1 MKREE
6 LLRILEDRILL
17 LDGAY
22 GTEFFKR
29 GYGDCPGDML
39 NILHPEIVLILQE
52 EYVGAGAD
60 ILLTNTFNGNPVKL
74 ESLGILEHFEEINAK
89 GVEIARKASNGKAL
103 IFGDI
108 SSLGEFPEPMG
119 SIDFE
124 DAVDAYKRQAEI
136 LYKCGVDGFIVE
148 TMSDIKELKAA
159 VLGIRSIT
167 SELPLIAH
175 MTFEENS
182 ISVTGTSVKI
192 FATVF
197 EDLDVD
203 IIGMNCT
210 LGPDKILKPLKELCE
225 SSTKPVSVEP
235 NAGKPIYD
243 GNRLYY
249 KMDPESFA
257 VYAEDYIDQGVNIIG
272 GCCGTSPEHI
282 KVLRKMISNRRPMKR
297 KAEFE
302 QAFASRTVYKPIK
315 SFVIMGERINPAS
328 KKVFQKRIVDKDYTP
343 ILNLAREQEKE
354 GSTIIDINLGIEK
367 LLDESYFRQ
376 VIRELDRISSL
387 PLSLDIQM
395 SRYLEV
401 ALREYPGRALVNSAR
416 VIPGILERKIDL
428 LKRYGGMLVLLAM
441 GKEIPKTS
449 QGRVDKILE
458 GIEIL
463 ENNGISRDRVFADPL
478 VLPLGANNDPN
489 VTLETIKHLS
499 DRGIKTTLGLSNLS
513 FGMPDRSLIN
523 GAFLSQAIN
532 VGLRSAIMNSKDTF
546 VMNSLKG
553 ALYLK
558 GEDLEDRNAI
568 QKYDDPLVEILLKG
582 NTDELKKLIDKKL
595 KEFDPLTI
603 SQEILGKA
611 MEKIGDLYSKGV
623 IYLPHLLLASD
634 TSKPVFDYLNSLTS
648 VKRAYKGKVLL
659 ATVEGDIH
667 DIGKKI
673 VATVLRS
680 GGYEVIDIGKDV
692 PTEEIISAIKS
703 HKPDIVGLS
712 AMMTTTVGKVEEV
725 SSVIKKQGIK
735 AIVIAGGASMSRTLS
750 EKFGCDGYARNA
762 SEALELCNKISN
774 RLAIETR

>member
-1 MKREE
+1 MKRDE
-6 LLRILEDRILL
+6 LLRILKDRILL

-39 NILHPEIVLILQE
+39 NILHPEVVLALQK

-74 ESLGILEHFEEINAK
+74 KSLGILEHFEEINAK
-89 GVEIARKASNGKAL
+89 GVEIARKASKGKAL
-103 IFGDI
+103 ILGDI
-108 SSLGEFPEPMG
+108 SSLGEFPEPIG

-124 DAVDAYKRQAEI
+124 DAVDAYKKQAEI

-210 LGPDKILKPLKELCE
+210 LGPDKILRPLMELCK
-225 SSTKPVSVEP
+225 SSTKPISVEP

-282 KVLRKMISNRRPMKR
+282 KVLRRMIGSRKPMKR
-297 KAEFE
+297 KEKFE
-302 QAFASRTVYKPIK
+302 QAFTSRTVYKPIK

-328 KKVFQKRIVDKDYTP
+328 KKVFQKKIVDKDYTP

-367 LLDESYFRQ
+367 LLDESCFRQ
-376 VIRELDRISSL
+376 ITRELDRISSL

-401 ALREYPGRALVNSAR
+401 ALREYPGRALINSAR
-416 VIPGILERKIDL
+416 VIPKSLERKIDL

-441 GKEIPKTS
+441 GKEIPETP
-449 QGRVDKILE
+449 QGRVEKILE
-458 GIEIL
+458 GIKIL
-463 ENNGISRDRVFADPL
+463 ENNSISRDRVFADPL
-478 VLPLGANNDPN
+478 VLSFGANNDPN
-489 VTLETIKHLS
+489 VTLETIKYLS
-499 DRGIKTTLGLSNLS
+499 NRGIKTTLGLSNLS
-513 FGMPDRSLIN
+513 FGMPDRSMIN

-558 GEDLEDRNAI
+558 GEGLEDRSAI
-568 QKYDDPLVEILLKG
+568 QKYDDPLVEVILKG

-603 SQEILGKA
+603 GQEILGKA

-680 GGYEVIDIGKDV
+680 GGYEVIDVGKDV
-692 PTEEIISAIKS
+692 PTEEIISAVKS

-725 SSVIKKQGIK
+725 STVIKKRGIK
-735 AIVIAGGASMSRTLS
+735 AIVIAGGASMSRTLAD
-750 EKFGCDGYARNA
+750 KFGCDGYARNA

-774 RLAIETR
+774 PPAAETR

>member
-1 MKREE
+1 
-6 LLRILEDRILL
+6 
-17 LDGAY
+17 
-22 GTEFFKR
+22 
-29 GYGDCPGDML
+29 
-39 NILHPEIVLILQE
+39 
-52 EYVGAGAD
+52 
-60 ILLTNTFNGNPVKL
+60 
-74 ESLGILEHFEEINAK
+74 
-89 GVEIARKASNGKAL
+89 
-103 IFGDI
+103 
-108 SSLGEFPEPMG
+108 
-119 SIDFE
+119 
-124 DAVDAYKRQAEI
+124 
-136 LYKCGVDGFIVE
+136 
-148 TMSDIKELKAA
+148 MSDIKELKAA

-225 SSTKPVSVEP
+225 SSTKPISVEP

-401 ALREYPGRALVNSAR
+401 ALREYPGRALINSAR
-416 VIPGILERKIDL
+416 VIPESLERKIDL
-428 LKRYGGMLVLLAM
+428 LKRYGGVLVLLAM

-449 QGRVDKILE
+449 QGRVEKILE

-513 FGMPDRSLIN
+513 FGMPDRSVIN